1 MINKKNFIVYN
12 YEQGSKPWRYTG
24 KEENMEREDIKMV
37 VKKWWDVYEDESLDY
52 KNTMPNLKA
61 DPLIKALSEAAAVD
75 HMTAPPAA

>member
-1 MINKKNFIVYN
+1 
-12 YEQGSKPWRYTG
+12 
-24 KEENMEREDIKMV
+24 MEREDIKMV